1 MKWFCFFALVC
12 LNFIKVVYHIT
23 DLRFLGITSY
33 FTRWIHVLQICAL
46 GLFWIS
52 CSAYIWA
59 DQRKRFFPLDSAR
72 VLTDTTYGEY
82 MCGSLIN
89 VEENA
94 QKTSTYLFLTLFS
107 WYSVIEFWMIIHYF
121 RVFPIIMIPLT
132 ALSNSALEIAFFF
145 LVFFIVVV
153 GFAFG
158 AHVRKI
164 KEKPTCRLVSIGHV
178 LTFFLPFSL
187 FIRLSLEKSL
197 NFVVSFIL

>member
-1 MKWFCFFALVC
+1 
-12 LNFIKVVYHIT
+12 
-23 DLRFLGITSY
+23 
-33 FTRWIHVLQICAL
+33 
-46 GLFWIS
+46 
-52 CSAYIWA
+52 
-59 DQRKRFFPLDSAR
+59 
-72 VLTDTTYGEY
+72 

-158 AHVRKI
+158 AHIVFGEVFEFRSI
-164 KEKPTCRLVSIGHV
+164 FHSVITLLLVS
-178 LTFFLPFSL
+178 
-187 FIRLSLEKSL
+187 
-197 NFVVSFIL
+197 